1 MPNPPRI
8 PEPEAASTSPSAGSP
23 RDGTPGAHDG
33 ASTGLPTVSDRPGT
47 LLDVLLAGGRRAD
60 RLTHVEHLPGR
71 PGQHADWP
79 GWADASLVAGY
90 RSMGVERPW
99 AHQVEAAEA
108 AWSGRHVALAT
119 STGSGK
125 SLAFWLPALTA
136 VRADRAA
143 ETLAP
148 GRIESAR
155 TRGTVLYLSP
165 TKALAA
171 DQVTGLQRL
180 LDASRANDVKVSTC
194 DGDTSFEE
202 RKWVQEY
209 ADVVLTNPDF
219 LHFALLPNHRRWTR
233 FLRNLRYVVVDE
245 GHSYRG
251 VFGAHVA
258 LVLRRLS
265 RLSAHY
271 APAPPA
277 KLSEPRRGM
286 DRPTSDTAPA
296 RGLTFVVASAT
307 TADPAVSAGRLVGV
321 PSEQIVTVDADTSPA
336 GRKTFA
342 LWQPPEV
349 LGYEAAQARA
359 AAANDPAADAALAE
373 SLLIDP
379 TAHDELGLTSEPDEP
394 ATPGDPPERPRRSAT
409 AEAAD
414 LLADLTAAGARTL
427 AFTRS
432 RRGAEAVATQTQDHL
447 RVVSP
452 QLARRVAAYR
462 GGYLPEER
470 RALEQAL
477 RSGAIRGLATTN
489 ALELGVDISGLDAVL
504 IAGWPGTRMS
514 VWQQAGRAGRAGADG
529 LVAFVAR
536 EDPLD
541 TYLVHH
547 PEAIFAA
554 PLEATVFDPAN
565 PYVLAPHLCAAAA
578 EVPLRQADLSMFG
591 DPVAVTELLGVLVAR
606 GALRRRA
613 SGWYWTHAQSAAAMT
628 DLRGSGGSPV
638 RVVEV
643 GTGRLL
649 GTVDAA
655 SADGSVHD
663 GAVYVHQGV
672 SYVVETLDL
681 PGGVALVGR
690 RDVDF
695 GTWSRS
701 VTEIAIH
708 GVRDEAAAS
717 VGSAPSDGGPTGDGP
732 TAEPTPADEPSVPQD
747 PAPNDAA
754 HPAIQ
759 RWWGPIGWG
768 FGPVEV
774 TNQVVSFQR
783 RRLPDLQ
790 ILGTEPLDLPEHTL
804 PTTAVWWTVPA
815 EVLEGAGIDAE
826 RRPVRCTRP
835 STRRS
840 VSCRCSRRATA
851 GTWAGSRPRCTS
863 TPSRRRCSCTTRT
876 RAAPASPSEAST
888 WVRRGCERRG
898 PRSRAARARTAAR
911 RACSRPS
918 AAAST
923 TRSTRLRRSGCSTRC
938 SRTRLREPCVRAS
951 GA

>member
-1 MPNPPRI
+1 M
-8 PEPEAASTSPSAGSP
+8 
-23 RDGTPGAHDG
+23 
-33 ASTGLPTVSDRPGT
+33 
-47 LLDVLLAGGRRAD
+47 LAGGRRAD

-71 PGQHADWP
+71 PGQQADWP

-99 AHQVEAAEA
+99 SHQVEAAEA

-171 DQVTGLQRL
+171 DQVDGLQRL

-233 FLRNLRYVVVDE
+233 FLSNLRYVVVDE

-258 LVLRRLS
+258 LVLRRLA
-265 RLSAHY
+265 RLATHY
-271 APAPPA
+271 ASAPATSRPGSSA
-277 KLSEPRRGM
+277 PRRGIV
-286 DRPTSDTAPA
+286 RPAADDVPA

-307 TADPAVSAGRLVGV
+307 TADPAVSAGRLIGV
-321 PSEQIVTVDADTSPA
+321 PPEQIVTVDADTSPA

-373 SLLIDP
+373 ALLIDP
-379 TAHDELGLTSEPDEP
+379 TAHDELGLTSDPDEP
-394 ATPGDPPERPRRSAT
+394 ATPGDSPERPRRSAT

-470 RALEQAL
+470 RELEQAL

-578 EVPLRQADLSMFG
+578 EVPLRQSDLPQFG
-591 DPVAVTELLGVLVAR
+591 DAAAVTELLGVLVAR

-613 SGWYWTHAQSAAAMT
+613 SGWYWTHARSAAAMT

-638 RVVEV
+638 RVVEA

-672 SYVVETLDL
+672 SYVVESLDL
-681 PGGVALVGR
+681 RDGVALVAR

-708 GVRDEAAAS
+708 GVRDEEPGEAPAAVPATDP
-717 VGSAPSDGGPTGDGP
+717 VDAPSDGP
-732 TAEPTPADEPSVPQD
+732 TAEPTPGPQPSVPQGTS
-747 PAPNDAA
+747 PNDTA

-774 TNQVVSFQR
+774 TSQVVSFQR

-815 EVLEGAGIDAE
+815 EVLEAADIDADTAPGALHAAEHASIGLLPLLATCDRWDLGGVSTAMHVDTEQATVFVYDAYPGGAGFAE
-826 RRPVRCTRP
+826 RGFHLGATWL
-835 STRRS
+835 
-840 VSCRCSRRATA
+840 RA
-851 GTWAGSRPRCTS
+851 
-863 TPSRRRCSCTTRT
+863 T
-876 RAAPASPSEAST
+876 RAAIARCPCADGCPACVQSPKC
-888 WVRRGCERRG
+888 GNFNN
-898 PRSRAARARTAAR
+898 PLDK
-911 RACSRPS
+911 
-918 AAAST
+918 AAAV
-923 TRSTRLRRSGCSTRC
+923 RLLDAVLAYAPSD
-938 SRTRLREPCVRAS
+938 
-951 GA
+951 

>member
-1 MPNPPRI
+1 MPSPSRT
-8 PEPEAASTSPSAGSP
+8 PEPDAASTSSAGGSTSDTTHVSP
-23 RDGTPGAHDG
+23 A
-33 ASTGLPTVSDRPGT
+33 VSDRPGA

-71 PGQHADWP
+71 AGQHADWP
-79 GWADASLVAGY
+79 GWADTSLVAGY
-90 RSMGVERPW
+90 RSLGVERPW

-171 DQVTGLQRL
+171 DQMNGLQRL
-180 LDASRANDVKVSTC
+180 LDASRAGDVKVSTC

-219 LHFALLPNHRRWTR
+219 LHFALLPNHRRWAR

-258 LVLRRLS
+258 LVLRRLA
-265 RLSAHY
+265 RLQEHY
-271 APAPPA
+271 APAPTPPRA
-277 KLSEPRRGM
+277 GLSEPASTRGRAGS
-286 DRPTSDTAPA
+286 DRTA
-296 RGLTFVVASAT
+296 RKGLTFVVASAT
-307 TADPAVSAGRLVGV
+307 TADPAVSAGRLIGV
-321 PSEQIVTVDADTSPA
+321 PPEQIVTVDADTSPA

-379 TAHDELGLTSEPDEP
+379 TARDDLGLTSDPDEP
-394 ATPGDPPERPRRSAT
+394 ATPGDSPERPRRSAT
-409 AEAAD
+409 AEVAD

-578 EVPLRQADLSMFG
+578 EVPIRQSDLPMFG
-591 DPVAVTELLGVLVAR
+591 DPAAVAELLGVLVAR

-638 RVVEV
+638 RVVEA

-681 PGGVALVGR
+681 PGGVALVAR

-708 GVRDEAAAS
+708 GMRDEDEAPALA
-717 VGSAPSDGGPTGDGP
+717 GSAPSGDDPTAERVSSSDGP
-732 TAEPTPADEPSVPQD
+732 TAELTPGDEPSVPRD
-747 PAPNDAA
+747 AAPNDAA
-754 HPAIQ
+754 HPAIR

-774 TNQVVSFQR
+774 TSQVVSFQR

-815 EVLEGAGIDAE
+815 EVLEAAGIDADTAPGALHAAEHASIGLLPLLATCDRWDLGGVSTAMHVDTEQATVFVYDAYPGGAGFAE
-826 RRPVRCTRP
+826 RGFHLGATWL
-835 STRRS
+835 
-840 VSCRCSRRATA
+840 RA
-851 GTWAGSRPRCTS
+851 
-863 TPSRRRCSCTTRT
+863 T
-876 RAAPASPSEAST
+876 RAAISRCPCPDGCPACVQSPKC
-888 WVRRGCERRG
+888 GNFNN
-898 PRSRAARARTAAR
+898 PLDK
-911 RACSRPS
+911 
-918 AAAST
+918 AAAV
-923 TRSTRLRRSGCSTRC
+923 RL
-938 SRTRLREPCVRAS
+938 LDAVLAYAPA
-951 GA
+951 

>member
-1 MPNPPRI
+1 MPSPSRT
-8 PEPEAASTSPSAGSP
+8 PEPDAASDDTAGVGRPGASPSGQP
-23 RDGTPGAHDG
+23 F
-33 ASTGLPTVSDRPGT
+33 SDRPGA
-47 LLDVLLAGGRRAD
+47 LLDVLLAGGRRTD

-71 PGQHADWP
+71 PGQQADWP

-90 RSMGVERPW
+90 RSLGVERPW

-171 DQVTGLQRL
+171 DQVNGLQRL
-180 LDASRANDVKVSTC
+180 LDASRAGDVKVSTC

-219 LHFALLPNHRRWTR
+219 LHFALMPNHRRWAR

-258 LVLRRLS
+258 LVLRRLA
-265 RLSAHY
+265 RLAAHY
-271 APAPPA
+271 APAPQTSPGG
-277 KLSEPRRGM
+277 LSDPGSPQGHAASDNAAPR
-286 DRPTSDTAPA
+286 

-307 TADPAVSAGRLVGV
+307 TADPSVSAGRLIGV
-321 PSEQIVTVDADTSPA
+321 PPEQIVTVDADTSPA

-379 TAHDELGLTSEPDEP
+379 TAHDELGLTSDPDEP
-394 ATPGDPPERPRRSAT
+394 ATPGDSPERPRRSAT

-470 RALEQAL
+470 RELEQAL
-477 RSGAIRGLATTN
+477 RSGAIRALATTN

-578 EVPLRQADLSMFG
+578 EVPLRQSDLPQFG
-591 DPVAVTELLGVLVAR
+591 DPAAVTELLGVLVAR

-638 RVVEV
+638 RVVEA

-672 SYVVETLDL
+672 SYVVESLDL
-681 PGGVALVGR
+681 RDGVALVAR

-708 GVRDEAAAS
+708 GVRDE
-717 VGSAPSDGGPTGDGP
+717 
-732 TAEPTPADEPSVPQD
+732 EPGAVPVTV
-747 PAPNDAA
+747 PNDAT

-774 TNQVVSFQR
+774 TSQVVSFQR

-815 EVLEGAGIDAE
+815 EVLEAAGIDADTAPGALHAAEHASIGLLPLLATCDRWDLGGVSTAMHVDTEQATVFVYDAYPGGAGFAE
-826 RRPVRCTRP
+826 RGFHLGATWL
-835 STRRS
+835 
-840 VSCRCSRRATA
+840 RA
-851 GTWAGSRPRCTS
+851 
-863 TPSRRRCSCTTRT
+863 T
-876 RAAPASPSEAST
+876 RAAISRCPCADGCPACVQSPKC
-888 WVRRGCERRG
+888 GNFNN
-898 PRSRAARARTAAR
+898 PLDK
-911 RACSRPS
+911 
-918 AAAST
+918 AAAV
-923 TRSTRLRRSGCSTRC
+923 RLLDAVLAFAPSD
-938 SRTRLREPCVRAS
+938 
-951 GA
+951 

>member
-1 MPNPPRI
+1 M
-8 PEPEAASTSPSAGSP
+8 
-23 RDGTPGAHDG
+23 
-33 ASTGLPTVSDRPGT
+33 
-47 LLDVLLAGGRRAD
+47 
-60 RLTHVEHLPGR
+60 HVEHLPGR
-71 PGQHADWP
+71 PGQQADWP
-79 GWADASLVAGY
+79 IWADASLVAGY

-171 DQVTGLQRL
+171 DQVDGLQRL

-233 FLRNLRYVVVDE
+233 FLSNLRYVVVDE

-258 LVLRRLS
+258 LVLRRLA
-265 RLSAHY
+265 RLAAHY
-271 APAPPA
+271 ASAPATSRTGSSA
-277 KLSEPRRGM
+277 PRRGIT
-286 DRPTSDTAPA
+286 RPAADDSPA

-307 TADPAVSAGRLVGV
+307 TADPAVSAGRLIGV
-321 PSEQIVTVDADTSPA
+321 PPEQIVTVDADTSPA

-373 SLLIDP
+373 ALLIDP
-379 TAHDELGLTSEPDEP
+379 TAHDELGLTSDPDEP
-394 ATPGDPPERPRRSAT
+394 ATPGDSPERPRRSAT

-447 RVVSP
+447 RAVSP

-470 RALEQAL
+470 RELEQAL

-514 VWQQAGRAGRAGADG
+514 LWQQAGRAGRAGADG

-578 EVPLRQADLSMFG
+578 EVPLRQSDLPQFG
-591 DPVAVTELLGVLVAR
+591 DPAAVTELLGVLVAR

-613 SGWYWTHAQSAAAMT
+613 SGWYWTHARSAAAMT

-638 RVVEV
+638 RVVEA

-672 SYVVETLDL
+672 SYVVESLDL
-681 PGGVALVGR
+681 RDGVALVAR

-708 GVRDEAAAS
+708 GIRDEEPGEAPAA
-717 VGSAPSDGGPTGDGP
+717 VPGGGPGDAPSDGP
-732 TAEPTPADEPSVPQD
+732 TAEPAPGDQPSVPQGT
-747 PAPNDAA
+747 APNDAA

-774 TNQVVSFQR
+774 TSQVVSFQR

-815 EVLEGAGIDAE
+815 EVLEAADIDADTAPGALHAAEHASIGLLPLLATCDRWDLGGVSTAMHVDTEQATVFVYDAYPGGAGFAE
-826 RRPVRCTRP
+826 RGFHLGATWL
-835 STRRS
+835 
-840 VSCRCSRRATA
+840 RA
-851 GTWAGSRPRCTS
+851 
-863 TPSRRRCSCTTRT
+863 T
-876 RAAPASPSEAST
+876 RAAISRCPCADGCPACVQSPKC
-888 WVRRGCERRG
+888 GNFNN
-898 PRSRAARARTAAR
+898 PLDK
-911 RACSRPS
+911 
-918 AAAST
+918 AAAV
-923 TRSTRLRRSGCSTRC
+923 RL
-938 SRTRLREPCVRAS
+938 LDAVLAYAPA
-951 GA
+951 